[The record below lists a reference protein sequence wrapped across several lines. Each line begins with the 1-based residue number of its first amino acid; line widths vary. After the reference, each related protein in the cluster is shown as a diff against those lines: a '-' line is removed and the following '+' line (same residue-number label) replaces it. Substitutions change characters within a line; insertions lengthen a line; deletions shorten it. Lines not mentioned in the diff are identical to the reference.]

1 MSTKQIEEKKLTEIS
16 SRLHEVLSKY
26 ETVVVAF
33 SGGVDSTLLAA
44 AAVKSLGSENV
55 IAATAVSP
63 SLGATDLNNCQEL
76 ANKIGL
82 NWQQVTTTE
91 FSNAD
96 YLSNDKNR
104 CYWCKHSLM
113 QELLPISEE
122 FNSKIILGVNID
134 DLDDYRPGQNAAIE
148 FGGEFPLVEA
158 GLNKEHV
165 RSLAKYWN
173 LPNWDRPAQ
182 PCLASRVPYGT
193 SITVNIMSMV
203 DRAENY
209 LRELG
214 LNNVRV
220 RHYDETARIEVSPEE
235 FDTVLENS
243 ESIVAKLEEFG
254 YQYVTLD
261 LKGLRSGNLNKALVN
276 D

>member
-33 SGGVDSTLLAA
+33 SGGVDSTLLSA
-44 AAVKSLGSENV
+44 AAVKSLGTNNV

-63 SLGATDLNNCQEL
+63 SLGVADLDNCQEL
-76 ANKIGL
+76 AKKIGL
-82 NWQQVTTTE
+82 NWQQVKTTE

-96 YLSNDKNR
+96 YLSNDKDR

-173 LPNWDRPAQ
+173 LLVQ
-182 PCLASRVPYGT
+182 PEKPLSSALFPRIISSDVSVLATPGNTYVFT
-193 SITVNIMSMV
+193 SFPSKYTSNVFVST
-203 DRAENY
+203 
-209 LRELG
+209 
-214 LNNVRV
+214 LNV
-220 RHYDETARIEVSPEE
+220 
-235 FDTVLENS
+235 
-243 ESIVAKLEEFG
+243 KLFHFC
-254 YQYVTLD
+254 
-261 LKGLRSGNLNKALVN
+261 KGIFFIL
-276 D
+276 